1 MTPMHNIEK
10 LGAGIANGAL
20 TALIR
25 LYPAIREAN
34 EAQRERA
41 CAAMRAKTQEVVDQM
56 LDDTTAAPWLAKP
69 NLELAILTLAQEGIR
84 VLRTEGVG
92 TNACEGQARNS

>member
-1 MTPMHNIEK
+1 MNPTHSIEK

-20 TALIR
+20 TTLIR

-41 CAAMRAKTQEVVDQM
+41 CAAMRAKTREVVDQM
-56 LDDTTAAPWLAKP
+56 LDDTTAAPWLAQP
-69 NLELAILTLAQEGIR
+69 SLELAILSLAQEGIK
-84 VLRTEGVG
+84 VLKAEGVG
-92 TNACEGQARNS
+92 VKTT

>member
-1 MTPMHNIEK
+1 MTPMHNIEN

-20 TALIR
+20 TALVR

-41 CAAMRAKTQEVVDQM
+41 CAAMRAKSREVVDQM
-56 LDDTTAAPWLAKP
+56 LDDTTAAPWLASP
-69 NLELAILTLAQEGIR
+69 SLQLAILSLAQEGIK
-84 VLRTEGVG
+84 VLKAEGVG
-92 TNACEGQARNS
+92 MNIS

>member
-1 MTPMHNIEK
+1 MIPTQNMER

-20 TALIR
+20 TTLIR

-41 CAAMRAKTQEVVDQM
+41 CAAMRAKTRVVVDQM
-56 LDDTTAAPWLAKP
+56 LDDTKAAPWLATTS
-69 NLELAILTLAQEGIR
+69 LQLAILSLAKEGIK
-84 VLRTEGVG
+84 VLKAEGVG
-92 TNACEGQARNS
+92 VKTA

>member
-1 MTPMHNIEK
+1 MNPTHAIEK

-20 TALIR
+20 TTLIR

-41 CAAMRAKTQEVVDQM
+41 CAAMRAKTREVVDQM
-56 LDDTTAAPWLAKP
+56 LDDTKAAPWLATP
-69 NLELAILTLAQEGIR
+69 SLQLAILSLAQEGIKA
-84 VLRTEGVG
+84 LKAEGVG
-92 TNACEGQARNS
+92 VKTA

>member
-1 MTPMHNIEK
+1 MTPMHNIEN

-20 TALIR
+20 TALVR

-41 CAAMRAKTQEVVDQM
+41 CAAMRAKSREVVNQI

-69 NLELAILTLAQEGIR
+69 NLELAILTLAQEGIK
-84 VLRTEGVG
+84 VLKAEGVG
-92 TNACEGQARNS
+92 MNILDRVP

>member
-1 MTPMHNIEK
+1 MTPTQNMER

-20 TALIR
+20 TTLIR

-41 CAAMRAKTQEVVDQM
+41 CAAMRAKTREVVDQM
-56 LDDTTAAPWLAKP
+56 LDDTTAAPWLATP
-69 NLELAILTLAQEGIR
+69 SLQLAILSLAQEGIK
-84 VLRTEGVG
+84 VLKAEGVG
-92 TNACEGQARNS
+92 VKTA